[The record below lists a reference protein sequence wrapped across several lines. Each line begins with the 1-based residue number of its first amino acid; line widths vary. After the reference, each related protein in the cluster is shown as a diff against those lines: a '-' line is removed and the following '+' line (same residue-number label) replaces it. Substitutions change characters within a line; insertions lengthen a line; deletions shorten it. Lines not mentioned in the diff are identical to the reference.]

1 MRLPHGLVP
10 DSRSRYFCKDALHR
24 AALSAKESEIVA
36 GLAAEQGKPADIG
49 GFYVPNADLL
59 KKWMRPVET
68 FNNVIDS
75 IESVKARKIIVIP
88 APVLARA
95 LLFLERFPTSV
106 DNPLAKGGF
115 KFLSYYVG
123 PNAGIS
129 CFGEAKKS

>member
-1 MRLPHGLVP
+1 
-10 DSRSRYFCKDALHR
+10 
-24 AALSAKESEIVA
+24 
-36 GLAAEQGKPADIG
+36 
-49 GFYVPNADLL
+49 
-59 KKWMRPVET
+59 MRPVEA

-88 APVLARA
+88 APVLART
-95 LLFLERFPTSV
+95 LLLLKLSSASV